1 MSTDYRLSYLNLGS
15 HPLRPEA
22 VAGKR
27 HVDYRLFASA
37 CALALAGIPASS
49 WADSCTSPATTI
61 NSAINDRCTLDSGE
75 SVNITSIGSLTF
87 SSSYALNM
95 NAGAGN
101 VTNEGIISG
110 VFPNSVSVYIGGA
123 TTADIIN
130 HGTIR
135 NDATTQNNAAIGTLF
150 GIGVLNRIT
159 NTGLIE
165 SVSGDT
171 SHAIL
176 NFFQIT
182 NGIDNS
188 GTIRG
193 KTSGITNGRPTN
205 SIGGIRNTSGGVIEA
220 IDANGAGITNNGLI
234 SQGIVN
240 SGTISGN
247 LAGILNSGTISSN
260 TDDYAIDNRGG
271 TITGG
276 ISNNGILDGKV
287 ALDTASLRITGTT
300 ARVSGDISGGGTSSI
315 TIDGNFTA
323 EAAAHVGTITVN
335 NAATLNF
342 VSNQNWS
349 GSNTFSNNG
358 SVVIGTAATP
368 GVTLTTANYTQ
379 SATGLL
385 QIGASSD
392 SNYGKLLVTGTAN
405 FAPGARI
412 NVDVATVNTL
422 GINQVL
428 ARVISAGTL
437 NASTFNIRDNS
448 ALFNFRQVRN
458 GNDIDLRVVANS
470 SLGTGIRDTVIE
482 QRIWSALDAAG
493 VLDTQLNNGVTG
505 DMGNVINAF
514 GQLPDNRAVARA
526 ATQTLPLASGHQA
539 ILGTLGTFQN
549 VIQNR
554 IGGNTG
560 LSSGDALKDKQIWGR
575 VFGSRADQDDRKGA
589 SGFSADSWGLG
600 FGADAE
606 VAAGTRVGL
615 AYGYAKTS
623 VNGNTDLAGTAQ
635 DSNISSHLFSAYGSK
650 ELGQERSLSWQ
661 ADLGVSD
668 NDSKRQL
675 NFGGLNRSARADY
688 RTYSAHVGAA
698 LRQQFAL
705 SDTTSLTPALRADYT
720 WLKSQSYQETGADA
734 LNLNVASQKTDA
746 LVLGADTYLQHRFSP
761 TSRLDAYLGVGYDT
775 INKPGAIVAA
785 YAGAAGLSFVTSG
798 IELSPWLVRGG
809 IGYTHTTANGTEV
822 SVRYDAESR
831 SDYLNQSA
839 SVRAKWMF

>member
-15 HPLRPEA
+15 HQLLPEA

-61 NSAINDRCTLDSGE
+61 NSATNDRCTLNAGE

-87 SSSYALNM
+87 SSSNALDM

-101 VTNEGIISG
+101 VTNEGTISG
-110 VFPNSVSVYIGGA
+110 TFPNATSVFVGGV

-135 NDATTQNNAAIGTLF
+135 NDATTQNNAAIGTLNGF
-150 GIGVLNRIT
+150 GVLNRIT

-165 SVSGDT
+165 SVGGTT
-171 SHAIL
+171 SRAIFNL
-176 NFFQIT
+176 FQIT

-193 KTSGITNGRPTN
+193 KTSGITNERAT
-205 SIGGIRNTSGGVIEA
+205 STIGGIRNTSGGVIAA

-247 LAGILNSGTISSN
+247 QAGILNSGTISSN
-260 TDDYAIDNRGG
+260 TDGYAIDNRGG
-271 TITGG
+271 TINGG
-276 ISNNGILDGKV
+276 ISNSGILDGKI
-287 ALDTASLRITGTT
+287 ALDSASLRITGTT

-323 EAAAHVGTITVN
+323 EAAANVGTITVN

-349 GSNTFSNNG
+349 GSNAFSNNG

-437 NASTFNIRDNS
+437 NASTFNISDNS

-458 GNDIDLRVVANS
+458 GNDIDLRVVANNS
-470 SLGTGIRDTVIE
+470 MGTGIRDAVIE
-482 QRIWSALDAAG
+482 QRTWSALDAAR

-539 ILGTLGTFQN
+539 IQGALSSFQN

-560 LSSGDALKDKQIWGR
+560 LSSGDTLKDKQIWGR
-575 VFGSRADQDDRKGA
+575 VFGSRADQDDRKGSA
-589 SGFSADSWGLG
+589 GFSADSWGLG

-606 VAAGTRVGL
+606 VAAGNRVGL

-623 VNGNTDLAGTAQ
+623 VNGNTDLAGAAQ

-668 NDSKRQL
+668 NDSRRQL
-675 NFGGLNRSARADY
+675 NFGGLNRTARADY
-688 RTYSAHVGAA
+688 RTYSAHVGAT
-698 LRQQFAL
+698 LKQQFAL
-705 SDTTSLTPALRADYT
+705 SETTSLTPALRADYT

-734 LNLNVASQKTDA
+734 LNLHVASQKTDA
-746 LVLGADTYLQHRFSP
+746 LVLGADTYLQHRYSP

-785 YAGAAGLSFVTSG
+785 YAGAAGLSFVTNG

-822 SVRYDAESR
+822 SLRYDAEGR

>member
-635 DSNISSHLFSAYGSK
+635 DSNISSHLFSAYGNK
-650 ELGQERSLSWQ
+650 ELGQNRSLSWQ

-675 NFGGLNRSARADY
+675 NFGGLNRTARANY

-705 SDTTSLTPALRADYT
+705 SEATSLTPALRADYT

-734 LNLNVASQKTDA
+734 LNLHVASQKTDA
-746 LVLGADTYLQHRFSP
+746 FVLGADAYLQHRFSA
-761 TSRLDAYLGVGYDT
+761 TSRLNAHIGIGYDT

-785 YAGAAGLSFVTSG
+785 YAGAPGLSFVTSG
-798 IELSPWLVRGG
+798 IELSPWLIRGG
-809 IGYTHTTANGTEV
+809 IGYTHTMENGTEV
-822 SVRYDAESR
+822 SVRYDAEGR

>member
-1 MSTDYRLSYLNLGS
+1 MTN
-15 HPLRPEA
+15 
-22 VAGKR
+22 AG
-27 HVDYRLFASA
+27 DIF
-37 CALALAGIPASS
+37 G
-49 WADSCTSPATTI
+49 TFQNATTI
-61 NSAINDRCTLDSGE
+61 F
-75 SVNITSIGSLTF
+75 V
-87 SSSYALNM
+87 
-95 NAGAGN
+95 GA
-101 VTNEGIISG
+101 
-110 VFPNSVSVYIGGA
+110 A

-130 HGTIR
+130 HGNIS
-135 NDATTQNNAAIGTLF
+135 NNATAQNNTVIGLLN
-150 GIGVLNRIT
+150 GIGILNKIV

-165 SVSGDT
+165 STGGVT
-171 SHAIL
+171 SSAVG
-176 NFFQIT
+176 NYFQIT

-188 GTIRG
+188 GTMRG
-193 KTSGITNGRPTN
+193 KTASIGNMVAT
-205 SIGGIRNTSGGVIEA
+205 SVIGGIRNTSTGLIEA
-220 IDANGAGITNNGLI
+220 IGANGYGIINNGLI
-234 SQGIVN
+234 TDGIVN
-240 SGTISGN
+240 SGTISGP
-247 LAGILNSGTISSN
+247 LAGIFNTGTIYSN
-260 TDDYAIDNRGG
+260 TDGYAIDNRGG
-271 TITGG
+271 LILGG
-276 ISNNGILDGKV
+276 IANQGTLDGNV
-287 ALDTASLRITGTT
+287 ALNTAALVLSGTT
-300 ARVSGDISGGGTSSI
+300 ARVTGDISGAAASSI
-315 TIDGNFTA
+315 TINNSFTA
-323 EAAAHVGTITVN
+323 EAAANVGTITVN

-342 VSNQNWS
+342 LTNQNWS
-349 GSNTFSNNG
+349 GSNAFSNNG

-392 SNYGKLLVTGTAN
+392 SNYGKLLVTGIAN
-405 FAPGARI
+405 FTPDARI

-437 NASTFNIRDNS
+437 NASTFNISDNS

-470 SLGTGIRDTVIE
+470 GQGTGIRDAVIE
-482 QRIWSALDAAG
+482 QRTWSALDAAR

-560 LSSGDALKDKQIWGR
+560 LSSGDTLKDKQIWGR
-575 VFGSRADQDDRKGA
+575 VFGSRADQDDRKGS

-606 VAAGTRVGL
+606 VAAGSRVGL

-635 DSNISSHLFSAYGSK
+635 DSNVSSHLFSAYGSK
-650 ELGQERSLSWQ
+650 ELGQDRSISWQ

-668 NDSKRQL
+668 NDSMRQL
-675 NFGGLNRSARADY
+675 NFGGLNRTARADF

-705 SDTTSLTPALRADYT
+705 SETTSLTPALRADYS
-720 WLKSQSYQETGADA
+720 WLKSQSYNETGADA
-734 LNLNVASQKTDA
+734 LDLNVASQKTDA
-746 LVLGADTYLQHRFSP
+746 LVLGADTYLQHRFSA
-761 TSRLDAYLGVGYDT
+761 TSRLDAHLGIGYDT

-785 YAGAAGLSFVTSG
+785 YAGAPGLSFVTSG
-798 IELSPWLVRGG
+798 IDQSPWLVRGG

-822 SVRYDAESR
+822 SLRYDAEGR
-831 SDYLNQSA
+831 SEYLNQSA